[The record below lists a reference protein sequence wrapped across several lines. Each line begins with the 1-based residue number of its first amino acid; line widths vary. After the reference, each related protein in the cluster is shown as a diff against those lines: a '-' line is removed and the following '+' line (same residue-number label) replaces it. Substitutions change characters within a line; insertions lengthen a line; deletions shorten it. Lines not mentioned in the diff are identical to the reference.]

1 MIWRVLLTVF
11 YGVLLGALMALEN
24 SRPDVPDLVWL
35 LAWLAAPV
43 VGFLVG
49 RWWVVFAVVGAVFVR
64 AIGWDSGEN
73 DGNPAL
79 WPPYVITEVV
89 LIGVP
94 LLAGVACSFLRRQRH
109 RPSVEPSG

>member
-1 MIWRVLLTVF
+1 
-11 YGVLLGALMALEN
+11 MALDN
-24 SRPDVPDLVWL
+24 TVGVPDVLWL
-35 LAWLAAPV
+35 FAWLAAPV

-49 RWWVVFAVVGAVFVR
+49 RWWVVFAVVGAVFGR

-79 WPPYVITEVV
+79 WPPYVITEVA

-94 LLAGVACSFLRRQRH
+94 LLVGVACSFLRRQRH
-109 RPSVEPSG
+109 RPSVEPGG